1 MEPALEEDEQAAYDE
16 LNRFLAGLV
25 RRRRASSHPRNTV
38 ASRPGTG
45 TMATRSHGRG
55 WSVNVLGVSRLRDV
69 VELCRKLET
78 IPGVRVVRVT
88 EVLADHIH
96 LALVTIPGIDKPAVE
111 TVLAGLM
118 TAMPDE
124 TSIEI
129 EESHRPG
136 SRSTV
141 HR

>member
-1 MEPALEEDEQAAYDE
+1 
-16 LNRFLAGLV
+16 
-25 RRRRASSHPRNTV
+25 
-38 ASRPGTG
+38 
-45 TMATRSHGRG
+45 MATRRHGRG
-55 WSVNVLGVSRLRDV
+55 WSINVLGVSRLRDV

-78 IPGVRVVRVT
+78 ISEVRMVRVT
-88 EVLADHIH
+88 EILADRIH

-118 TAMPDE
+118 TAMPGE
-124 TSIEI
+124 TSFEI

-136 SRSTV
+136 SHSTA